1 MSSRKEKKKKK
12 EVFTWKLYFLLCMF
26 GFIFFHSMYPM
37 HLNFLLYCD
46 VLHVL
51 HVYINLDGVYI
62 NKDE

>member
-1 MSSRKEKKKKK
+1 
-12 EVFTWKLYFLLCMF
+12 
-26 GFIFFHSMYPM
+26 MYPM

-62 NKDE
+62 NKDEWVYIPSYSDELKL